1 MKYDFDK
8 VVDRRLTGAIKWDVK
23 ENELPMWV
31 ADMDFEAAPAI
42 KEALAKRVEHGIF
55 GYAECPDSWY
65 QAYID
70 FYAEEHGLAI
80 SKDSLLF
87 CLGVVPT
94 LSSSVRAL
102 TEVGE
107 EVVVMP
113 PVYNIFYNSI
123 RNSHRVIV
131 EVPLRKEG
139 ESYSMDYEGLEKA
152 FASTKCKLCFFCNP
166 GNPVARIWEKEE
178 IARLIDIASKNGV
191 IILSDE
197 IHGEI
202 TRPGHPYVPFL
213 SVPGSEKVGF
223 AAVSPT
229 KCFNLAGIHT
239 SAIIIPD
246 ETIRAKVNR
255 QINTDE
261 VAEPNVFSCVA
272 AEAALSK
279 GREWL
284 RQMREYVFANR
295 DYAES
300 YINSHIKGL
309 RALPGEA
316 TYLLWIDCRKISDK
330 SATFL
335 KFLRENTGLFL
346 NDGGVYGKTGDGFI
360 RMNLATTRANVED
373 GLRRLE
379 EGVRL
384 FLLNR

>member
-8 VVDRRLTGAIKWDVK
+8 VVYRRGTGAIKWDVK

-42 KEALAKRVEHGIF
+42 REALAKRVEHGIF

-65 QAYID
+65 RAYID
-70 FYAEEHGLAI
+70 FFHDVHGLEI

-102 TEVGE
+102 TEAGD

-131 EVPLRKEG
+131 EVPLKKEG
-139 ESYSMDYEGLEKA
+139 EVYMMDYEGLEKA
-152 FASTKCKLCFFCNP
+152 FSSPKCKLCFFCNP

-178 IARLIDIASKNGV
+178 IGRLIEIAKRHHV

-213 SVPGSEKVGF
+213 SVDGAEEVGY

-239 SAIIIPD
+239 SAIIISNED
-246 ETIRAKVNR
+246 IRAKVNR

-272 AEAALSK
+272 AEAAFNG

-284 RQMREYVFANR
+284 EQMKEYVFANR
-295 DYAES
+295 DYAEN

-309 RALPGEA
+309 RALHGDA
-316 TYLLWIDCRKISDK
+316 TYLLWIDCREISGN
-330 SATFL
+330 SAPFL
-335 KFLRENTGLFL
+335 KFLREKTGLFL
-346 NDGGVYGKTGDGFI
+346 NDGSAYGKTGDGYL

-373 GLRRLE
+373 GLKRLE

-384 FLLNR
+384 FLNRG